1 MPVLSFNIV
10 HFEKLRQK
18 GGESMPMTWQI
29 AIMLLCISNLITAIN
44 VCRQFRT
51 IRMLSTIA
59 SLQSKRIDMLREKIN
74 DSMSKM

>member
-1 MPVLSFNIV
+1 
-10 HFEKLRQK
+10 
-18 GGESMPMTWQI
+18 MPMTWQI
-29 AIMLLCISNLITAIN
+29 AVMLLCISNLITAIN
-44 VCRQFRT
+44 VYRQFRT

>member
-1 MPVLSFNIV
+1 
-10 HFEKLRQK
+10 
-18 GGESMPMTWQI
+18 MPMTWQI

-44 VCRQFRT
+44 VYRQFRT
-51 IRMLSTIA
+51 IKMLSTIA

>member
-1 MPVLSFNIV
+1 
-10 HFEKLRQK
+10 
-18 GGESMPMTWQI
+18 MPMTWQI
-29 AIMLLCISNLITAIN
+29 AIMLLCISNLITVIN
-44 VCRQFRT
+44 VYRQFRT

>member
-1 MPVLSFNIV
+1 
-10 HFEKLRQK
+10 
-18 GGESMPMTWQI
+18 MPMTWQI
-29 AIMLLCISNLITAIN
+29 AVVLLCISNLITAIN

-59 SLQSKRIDMLREKIN
+59 SLQSKRIDMLREKTN